1 MAYHLYVLLFYFSVW
16 NFHVLRKMSF
26 ARGTL
31 RNVTGVWCADLR
43 PGGHLLGVCPCCPR
57 SLAAAFL
64 DGTDLVSAQVHLPHC
79 LSAVGTEVL
88 VPGPGPPEEPGKVGG
103 GVCAGYGP
111 IVAVLEKGTKECS
124 EEHPQ
129 KDKQ

>member
-103 GVCAGYGP
+103 GGCGLWAHRSCAGERHQRVFG
-111 IVAVLEKGTKECS
+111 GTSS
-124 EEHPQ
+124 EG
-129 KDKQ
+129 